1 MCGMALNATPKFT
14 TVTWHTGFFKI
25 MIKNIEPL
33 LKKQLKTNLDLEEL
47 QILTEELS

>member
-1 MCGMALNATPKFT
+1 
-14 TVTWHTGFFKI
+14 